1 MSCKAR
7 GVIIRPYNSAYLHT
21 SPYVYESMHVRMCV
35 CGCVYTLH
43 PRRGS
48 IGWVCWV
55 GVPGSRIDPGRGLA
69 LFVCF
74 LLISIDISF
83 YIYWVTRRS
92 IYRLVDWI
100 RVFVNADTID

>member
-1 MSCKAR
+1 
-7 GVIIRPYNSAYLHT
+7 
-21 SPYVYESMHVRMCV
+21 MCV
-35 CGCVYTLH
+35 YLASPPGIDRV
-43 PRRGS
+43 G
-48 IGWVCWV
+48 V